1 MNPMPI
7 RPKFFVKFIL
17 PALLFIPVIS
27 QAAVPDFQ
35 TKTLSN
41 GIKVIYHV
49 QSHVNT
55 TCIRIVLPT
64 GLIYEPRRLRGI
76 SHLLEHLIFRG
87 SDKIP
92 PQELYKLVD
101 EQGGYHNGFVSLD
114 RTEFYME
121 VLPANLISALSIY
134 LNFILQPGF
143 TEQHITL
150 EKKIVSVEQAL
161 HNFSANAFFLYLN
174 ELTQHQF
181 DDSVN
186 NISKNDLDKYHRQFY
201 RPELMTVIVT
211 GSFKPDEVFKLL
223 QSFPGDTTPALPPAG
238 WLYQDP
244 AGNIVLEDYLMG
256 EKYQVLFGF
265 ELKNLSE
272 HDLMVAKVLPYILK
286 YESHQYDHVNNRPVD
301 YRISLF
307 NLAGHYFLVFI
318 YRDPNNPYSFEI
330 GEWHQKNLERYFK
343 YLQANN
349 FEKFLARFSKSQ
361 EKELE
366 TLNFDPVKLNEYIS
380 LIQFD
385 PAEITLKDL
394 HTIQH
399 LSTKDFRE
407 FVKKYLAAKYYQK
420 IVVKAL

>member
-1 MNPMPI
+1 MNLMRI
-7 RPKFFVKFIL
+7 CPKLYLKFIL
-17 PALLFIPVIS
+17 PALLFLPIIS
-27 QAAVPDFQ
+27 QAADPDFQ
-35 TKTLSN
+35 TKALSN
-41 GIKVIYHV
+41 GIKVIYQV

-55 TCIRIVLPT
+55 TCIRIVIPT
-64 GLIYEPRRLRGI
+64 GLIYEPRQLRGI

-87 SDKIP
+87 SDQTP
-92 PQELYKLVD
+92 PPDLYKLVD
-101 EQGGYHNGFVSLD
+101 EQGGYRNGFVYLD

-134 LNFILQPGF
+134 LNYILHPGLA
-143 TEQHITL
+143 EQHITL
-150 EKKIVSVEQAL
+150 EKKIVSVEKAL
-161 HNFSANAFFLYLN
+161 RNIPGNTFFLYLN

-186 NISKNDLDKYHRQFY
+186 NITKNDLQEYHQQSY
-201 RPELMTVIVT
+201 RPDLMTVIIT

-223 QSFPGDTTPALPPAG
+223 QSFPRDTTPALPLAD

-244 AGNIVLEDYLMG
+244 VSNIVLEDYLMG

-265 ELKNLSE
+265 ELKNLSP
-272 HDLMVAKVLPYILK
+272 HDLMVAKVLPYILE
-286 YESHQYDHVNNRPVD
+286 YESHQYDHVNNRPLD

-318 YRDPNNPYSFEI
+318 YRDPDNPYSLAI

-343 YLQANN
+343 YLQAKK

-361 EKELE
+361 QKSLE
-366 TLNFDPVKLNEYIS
+366 SLKFDPVMLNEYIS

-385 PAEITLKDL
+385 PAEISARDL
-394 HTIQH
+394 DAIQR
-399 LSTKDFRE
+399 LSTKDFKE
-407 FVKKYLAAKYYQK
+407 FVQKYLVTKYYQK